1 MGRPKTYDRED
12 VTRKAMQLF
21 WEQGFEATSTKAL
34 AEHMGINVYSLFAEF
49 ESKQGLFEAAL
60 ALYRNEVV
68 ANVFGMLEEPG
79 AGLDAIEAL
88 FDFFAAGAGKRNAK
102 RGCLACNVATER
114 AASDSASHDYVIAH
128 VTFIEQ
134 GLYRALHNAKAR
146 GELCADVSCRDQIRL
161 LTSVILGL
169 SVLMR
174 AGAERA
180 FITNAVRAAR
190 RDLDR
195 LRA

>member
-21 WEQGFEATSTKAL
+21 WSQGYEATSTKAL

-60 ALYRNEVV
+60 ALYRQEVV
-68 ANVFGMLEEPG
+68 AKVFGLLEQPG
-79 AGLDAIEAL
+79 AGLDAIEAV
-88 FDFFAAGAGKRNAK
+88 FDFFAGRAGTAGAL

-114 AASDSASHDYVIAH
+114 AASDSASHDYVMAH
-128 VTFIEQ
+128 VAYIEQ
-134 GLYRALHNAKAR
+134 GLCRALRNAEAR
-146 GELCADVSCRDQIRL
+146 GEMRAEISCRDQARL
-161 LTSVILGL
+161 FTSVLLGF

-174 AGAERA
+174 AGADRA

-190 RDLDR
+190 RDLNH

>member
-21 WEQGFEATSTKAL
+21 WSHGYEATSTKAL

-49 ESKQGLFEAAL
+49 ESKQGLFEATL
-60 ALYRNEVV
+60 ALYHQEVV
-68 ANVFGMLEEPG
+68 AKVFGALEQPG
-79 AGLDAIEAL
+79 AGLEAIEAL
-88 FDFFAAGAGKRNAK
+88 FDFFAGRAGKADAL

-114 AASDSASHDYVIAH
+114 AASDSASHDYVMAH
-128 VTFIEQ
+128 VAYIEQ
-134 GLYRALHNAKAR
+134 GLFRALRNAKAR
-146 GELCADVSCRDQIRL
+146 GELRAEISCRDQARL
-161 LTSVILGL
+161 FTSVLLGF

-174 AGAERA
+174 AGTDRA
-180 FITNAVRAAR
+180 FITNAVRAAH

>member
-21 WEQGFEATSTKAL
+21 WAHGFEATSTKAL
-34 AEHMGINVYSLFAEF
+34 AEYMGINVYSLFAEF

-60 ALYRNEVV
+60 TLYREEVV
-68 ANVFGMLEEPG
+68 AQVFGMLEQPG
-79 AGLDAIEAL
+79 AGLEAIEAL
-88 FDFFAAGAGKRNAK
+88 FDFFAAGSGKRNAK

-114 AASDSASHDYVIAH
+114 AASDSASHDYVMAH
-128 VTFIEQ
+128 VSFIEQ
-134 GLYRALHNAKAR
+134 GLCRALRNAKAR
-146 GELCADVSCRDQIRL
+146 GELCADVSCRDQSRL
-161 LTSVILGL
+161 LTSVVLGF

-174 AGAERA
+174 AGADRA
-180 FITNAVRAAR
+180 FVANAVRAAR